1 MGGKQDKA
9 QLLSAELLQHGIQLP
24 ARAKAAVNTH
34 FGRHTLGVLGSA
46 QRVQLQVLQEALQPG
61 LLAPTNGPG
70 GAASSSPASSLP
82 ASSGPASTSPASVS
96 ATVDDVRLEPRVMPD
111 ATTQCFLTASKAS
124 AAASA
129 LARFFGCR
137 IADPCLYGLL
147 DHFGLPDEL
156 CEWLEAGL
164 QALAASGADAAAAAA
179 AAAGQQQ
186 QAESRMERF
195 AGDYAYLR
203 MWASKGRAQ
212 KAQIALQRLLGRVLP
227 APPPPPPA
235 AAATAQPFPGMPV
248 FTAGMRF
255 IDVEPCLY
263 DLLLHFGL
271 PDELCERLPDALEV
285 LGASSANAAAAGQQ
299 QQQGE
304 TKMGRFA
311 GDYVRLRMW
320 AGRGRVQQVQA
331 ALQTLLANVGV

>member
-1 MGGKQDKA
+1 MQMQQQQGVAAAAAAGSDAEWQQDPDQQAAWQQEVQQAFEKHLALFGSSSSLTEEFKADQRQLIESSVLGKRTHVCGRFPVCPYGPRCRLLHTVNRS
-9 QLLSAELLQHGIQLP
+9 QLQA
-24 ARAKAAVNTH
+24 AAAAAAAAAAVE
-34 FGRHTLGVLGSA
+34 
-46 QRVQLQVLQEALQPG
+46 QQ
-61 LLAPTNGPG
+61 
-70 GAASSSPASSLP
+70 
-82 ASSGPASTSPASVS
+82 
-96 ATVDDVRLEPRVMPD
+96 
-111 ATTQCFLTASKAS
+111 
-124 AAASA
+124 
-129 LARFFGCR
+129 
-137 IADPCLYGLL
+137 PCLYGLL

-179 AAAGQQQ
+179 AGQQQ

-212 KAQIALQRLLGRVLP
+212 KAQNAVQRLLGRVLP

-235 AAATAQPFPGMPV
+235 AAATAQPFPGMPA
-248 FTAGMRF
+248 FTAGMRL

-271 PDELCERLPDALEV
+271 PDELCERVPDALEV

-311 GDYVRLRMW
+311 GDYARLRMW

-331 ALQTLLANVGV
+331 ELQTLLDNVGV